1 MENRVEK
8 SLLSI
13 RGQLTKLAFASVSAL
28 KKSKQALKTLDK
40 PLCRQII
47 SGDAEIDAMEE
58 ALEKECFSVLLL
70 DSPFAADFL
79 FVSSS
84 LKMITDLERIGDYA
98 VDVAE
103 EVFYLPEG
111 QKLHIDDLELL
122 FDYVLDLLSV
132 AVDAFLNSDLE
143 KARSLSRLDDKID
156 RLFVKVRQDIAK
168 GLGEKSIDPE
178 EGIVASLIAKYL
190 ERVADHAV
198 NIGEWVDYA
207 KTGAHQNS

>member
-8 SLLSI
+8 NLLSI

-28 KKSKQALKTLDK
+28 KKSKQALISLDKTL
-40 PLCRQII
+40 CREVID
-47 SGDAEIDAMEE
+47 GDAEIDALEE

-111 QKLHIDDLELL
+111 QKLHLDDLELL

-168 GLGEKSIDPE
+168 GLGEK
-178 EGIVASLIAKYL
+178 
-190 ERVADHAV
+190 DHAV

>member
-40 PLCRQII
+40 ALCREII
-47 SGDAEIDAMEE
+47 GADAEIDAMEE

-111 QKLHIDDLELL
+111 QKLHLDDLQLL

-178 EGIVASLIAKYL
+178 EGIVASLISKYL

>member
-13 RGQLTKLAFASVSAL
+13 RGQLPKLAFASVSAL
-28 KKSKQALKTLDK
+28 KKSKQALNTLDK
-40 PLCRQII
+40 PLCREII
-47 SGDAEIDAMEE
+47 GGDAEIDAMEE

-111 QKLHIDDLELL
+111 QKLHLDDLELL

>member
-47 SGDAEIDAMEE
+47 GGDAEIDAMEE

-98 VDVAE
+98 VDVAA

-111 QKLHIDDLELL
+111 QKLHLDDLELL

>member
-40 PLCRQII
+40 SLCREVID
-47 SGDAEIDAMEE
+47 GDAEIDALEE

-111 QKLHIDDLELL
+111 QKLHLDDLQLL

-178 EGIVASLIAKYL
+178 EGIVASLISKYL

>member
-1 MENRVEK
+1 MGLFLGGIEFAEDGEQLGLGHGGV
-8 SLLSI
+8 
-13 RGQLTKLAFASVSAL
+13 GQDADVKILEEVGEGGITE
-28 KKSKQALKTLDK
+28 QADDL
-40 PLCRQII
+40 
-47 SGDAEIDAMEE
+47 
-58 ALEKECFSVLLL
+58 
-70 DSPFAADFL
+70 
-79 FVSSS
+79 S
-84 LKMITDLERIGDYA
+84 LKLI
-98 VDVAE
+98 
-103 EVFYLPEG
+103 
-111 QKLHIDDLELL
+111 LL
-122 FDYVLDLLSV
+122 GFGKFNGV

-178 EGIVASLIAKYL
+178 EGIVASLISKYL